1 MPSSIKKVVAEG
13 PNFDVAVNFMDNG
26 GVRITLPDGPWA
38 ILGPSQRAR
47 ARVKS
52 ASSRSK
58 KQRLS
63 CLIVAE
69 LFLHGDSGSTWR
81 RHDSADNRTTRT
93 TAWPK
98 ALDRASRITADVPY
112 RIPCR
117 WDPTGAG
124 I

>member
-63 CLIVAE
+63 TPAADRDLAGQAE
-69 LFLHGDSGSTWR
+69 CQVSVLSESRQR
-81 RHDSADNRTTRT
+81 RA
-93 TAWPK
+93 P
-98 ALDRASRITADVPY
+98 
-112 RIPCR
+112 
-117 WDPTGAG
+117 
-124 I
+124 